1 MSPNKFLTMV
11 RYHFLTSK
19 SISHFR
25 ITRVDQVVLDNISE
39 LQSVVFQNDELFLS
53 FLEQN
58 RHLFEE
64 LGLLADSKM
73 CHVNANTYVT
83 NLRAEAMNQNSD
95 FDYKSVLAN
104 AVEEINRAKWENAR
118 LELFSMLK
126 GLKYYF
132 PAFVDFR
139 GRIYRTGLI
148 SPHER
153 VMIRA
158 LSCFAWEKVCSPEEH
173 EKCRRVLI
181 LYLGHQI
188 KRCHTHEEAIQEA
201 LLFQDSNGV
210 FDTVQLLKKARNQY
224 LAVRAALWLN
234 SGMDLHSSPISC
246 DASSSAYPF

>member
-1 MSPNKFLTMV
+1 
-11 RYHFLTSK
+11 
-19 SISHFR
+19 
-25 ITRVDQVVLDNISE
+25 
-39 LQSVVFQNDELFLS
+39 
-53 FLEQN
+53 
-58 RHLFEE
+58 
-64 LGLLADSKM
+64 M

-132 PAFVDFR
+132 PPFVDFR

-158 LSCFAWEKVCSPEEH
+158 LSCFAWEKVCSPEKH
-173 EKCRRVLI
+173 TKCRRILT

-188 KRCHTHEEAIQEA
+188 KRCRNNDEAIQEA
-201 LLFQDSNGV
+201 LLFQDSNGQ
-210 FDTVQLLKKARNQY
+210 FDTVQLLKYAKNEF

-234 SGMDLHSSPISC
+234 KGVHLHCCPISC
-246 DASSSAYPF
+246 DTSSSAYQFLAYLTCDNDLAEKTN